1 VPNAYERWAYY
12 SANSPRENNA
22 VQIAVRQGQPWLA
35 MPPAYLGLNDPRVP
49 QTAVARP
56 SLNSNPIVPPL
67 RPSMYSGWTGSSP
80 AQAIEVS
87 TNIRF
92 ASGLEA
98 QYIVVEVDG
107 PTPAMLTFVN
117 GRRASA
123 GKPPVNLSGPALVTE
138 LRRQRALDFYLTGQ
152 RLGDLRRYAD
162 AGTDLF
168 PTGKYPTLPDQYG
181 TMHCFIVPL
190 SEKSGNP
197 NY

>member
-1 VPNAYERWAYY
+1 M
-12 SANSPRENNA
+12 
-22 VQIAVRQGQPWLA
+22 AVRQSQPFLA
-35 MPPAYLGLNDPRVP
+35 MTPAYLGLNDPRVP
-49 QTAVARP
+49 QSPFPRS
-56 SLNSNPIVPPL
+56 SLNSNLIVTPL
-67 RPSMYSGWTGSSP
+67 KPSMYGGWTGASP

-107 PTPAMLTFVN
+107 PTPSMLTFVN

-123 GKPPVNLSGPALVTE
+123 GKPPVNLSGPALLTE
-138 LRRQRALDFYLTGQ
+138 FRRQRALDFYLTGQ

-162 AGTDLF
+162 AGIDLF

-197 NY
+197 NYRRSASENHN